1 MNNTKLPTKE
11 EYEKSIITSVSYK
24 IRQWS
29 DPIYQCPKCD
39 GGMCKNLMVTL
50 TSIPPMYEYSC
61 NKCGHVDYQ
70 YQ

>member
-11 EYEKSIITSVSYK
+11 EYEKSISISSCR
-24 IRQWS
+24 IEQWS
-29 DPIYQCPKCD
+29 EPKYQCSEFG

>member
-11 EYEKSIITSVSYK
+11 EYEKSISISSCR
-24 IRQWS
+24 IEQWS
-29 DPIYQCPKCD
+29 EPIYQCPKCD
-39 GGMCKNLMVTL
+39 GGMCKNLMITL
-50 TSIPPMYEYSC
+50 TSMPPKYEYRC